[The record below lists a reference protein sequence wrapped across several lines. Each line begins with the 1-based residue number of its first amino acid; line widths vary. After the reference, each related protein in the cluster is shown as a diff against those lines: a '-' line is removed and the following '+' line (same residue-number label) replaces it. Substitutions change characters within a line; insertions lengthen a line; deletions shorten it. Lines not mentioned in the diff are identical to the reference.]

1 VIRFREEADVKS
13 TAAVVLS
20 MLMCGSVAVAGEP
33 ADRIW
38 RGGTILTMSDAA
50 MRAGAVAEKDGRIV
64 AVGNEDVVMRFK
76 GTDTE
81 VIDLGGRAMLPGFF
95 DAHGHVFMGGL
106 QALSANLLAPPD
118 GEVADI
124 ASLQRTLRDWTA
136 ANAGAVDTY
145 HLIIGFGYDNAQ
157 LAELRHP
164 TRDDLDAVSAD
175 VPIVIIHQSGHLA
188 VLNSA
193 ALEVVGY
200 DAATEDP
207 EGGVIRRRAGSRE
220 PDGVLEETAFFA
232 AIVGLMG
239 DIGEAGARAFAQ
251 AGSELWA
258 RYGYTTAEEGRSLPS
273 TVGLLEKIADEGG
286 FRIDVVTYVDVL
298 ADRDFIAEHRSD
310 AYRNRFRVAGAKL
323 TIDGSPQGFTAWRD
337 RPYVDPV
344 GDYPPGYA
352 GYSAV
357 TREQVVDA
365 VKWAY
370 ANDVQLLTH
379 SNGEAATDLLIAANE
394 AALAEH
400 GPTATRPVLIHGQ
413 FLRSDQLDA
422 IKRLGLMPSLFPMHT
437 FYWGDW
443 HRDHTVGPE
452 LVDDISPTGWC
463 VQRGIKFSSH
473 HDAPV
478 AYPDSMRILDATVTR
493 RSRSGD
499 IIGPAQRVDV
509 ITALKAM
516 TIWPAWQHHEETVK
530 GSIEVGKLADFV
542 ILSADPTSVDPET
555 LDQIDVVETIKEGT
569 TVYAMPKSDG
579 GVEGLAAMVGS
590 WRLVAL
596 DGEAVEPL
604 GKPITLEV
612 AADGAVAGVSGVNRF
627 MSRLEP
633 ADLAEGRLAFA
644 PAAGTRMAGPP
655 EAMALEQTFLKR
667 LSAVSTFDVRGD
679 VLRLWAGGNQAL
691 TFERAD

>member
-1 VIRFREEADVKS
+1 MKSSKRYLRLAAAGLVLAS
-13 TAAVVLS
+13 TAGAQE
-20 MLMCGSVAVAGEP
+20 A

-38 RGGTILTMSDAA
+38 SGGTILTMNDAA
-50 MRAGAVAEKDGRIV
+50 MRAEAVAEKDGRIL
-64 AVGNEDVVMRFK
+64 AVGSEDDVMGHQGS
-76 GTDTE
+76 GTE
-81 VIDLGGRAMLPGFF
+81 MINLHGRTMLPGFV

-118 GEVADI
+118 GEVRDV
-124 ASLQRTLRDWTA
+124 ASLQQTLRDWATA
-136 ANAGAVDTY
+136 NSEAVTRYD
-145 HLIIGFGYDNAQ
+145 LIVGFGYDNAQ

-164 TRDDLDAVSAD
+164 TRDDLDAVSRD
-175 VPIVIIHQSGHLA
+175 VPIVIVHQSGHLA
-188 VLNSA
+188 ALNSA

-207 EGGVIRRRAGSRE
+207 EGGVIRRRTDSRE

-232 AIVGLMG
+232 AIVRLMG
-239 DIGEAGARAFAQ
+239 DIGEDGARAFAR

-273 TVGLLEKIADEGG
+273 TVAMLQKVADEGD
-286 FRIDVVTYVDVL
+286 FAIDVVTYVDVL
-298 ADRDFIAEHRSD
+298 VDRDFITEHQSD
-310 AYRNRFRVAGAKL
+310 SYINRFRVGGAKL

-344 GDYPPGYA
+344 GHYPPGYV
-352 GYSAV
+352 GYPAA

-370 ANDVQLLTH
+370 ANDIQLLTH

-400 GPTATRPVLIHGQ
+400 GPTGTRPVLIHGQ

-422 IKRLGLMPSLFPMHT
+422 VKRVGLTPSLFPMHT

-443 HRDHTVGPE
+443 HREHTVGPE

-463 VQRGIKFSSH
+463 VQRGIRFSSH

-478 AYPDSMRILDATVTR
+478 AFPDSMRILDATVTR

-516 TIWPAWQHHEETVK
+516 TIWPAWQKHEEARK
-530 GSIEVGKLADFV
+530 GSIEPGKLADLV
-542 ILSADPTSVDPET
+542 ILSGDPTAVDPET
-555 LDQIDVVETIKEGT
+555 LDRLEVVETIKEGE
-569 TVYAMPKSDG
+569 TVYK
-579 GVEGLAAMVGS
+579 
-590 WRLVAL
+590 R
-596 DGEAVEPL
+596 
-604 GKPITLEV
+604 T
-612 AADGAVAGVSGVNRF
+612 
-627 MSRLEP
+627 
-633 ADLAEGRLAFA
+633 
-644 PAAGTRMAGPP
+644 P
-655 EAMALEQTFLKR
+655 EE
-667 LSAVSTFDVRGD
+667 
-679 VLRLWAGGNQAL
+679 
-691 TFERAD
+691 